1 VQIDGGQIAL
11 VFIGGGVGLV
21 GKIIWDW
28 LNGGNRRKNGNGGD
42 GNIALKAEGKA
53 LIEVLQGITSTLNEI
68 RKDTCTSRD
77 DVKELKVRY
86 GSDINEFK
94 QVVQQNFTINTKMMV
109 VLDNLS
115 TRLEKIL

>member
-1 VQIDGGQIAL
+1 MQIDPGQITL

-21 GKIIWDW
+21 GKIVWDW
-28 LNGGNRRKNGNGGD
+28 LSGGSSKKGGNGNGNGS
-42 GNIALKAEGKA
+42 LKAEGKA
-53 LIEVLQGITSTLNEI
+53 LIEALQGITTTLNEI

-86 GSDINEFK
+86 NSDINEFK